1 MEAAIAGLVQRFEQ
15 GALSRR
21 ELIQGLSMLALGVAA
36 VPAAAQ
42 QPTGLKAT
50 GLNHLGLL
58 CSDVNR
64 STAFYVNALG
74 MTLVSEDKPKG
85 IARLG
90 VKGTLISLRQAA
102 PAGHGGSLRHL
113 GRRLQR
119 GSDEAD
125 ARAARVHCEPRRG
138 LRVPRE
144 GSGRRQRAAGVARA
158 MARRDDDED
167 SLRA

>member
-21 ELIQGLSMLALGVAA
+21 ELIQRLSMLALGVAA

-90 VKGTLISLRQAA
+90 VKGTLISLRQAP
-102 PAGHGGSLRHL
+102 PAGTVDHFALSIEGFNEDAMKRTLE
-113 GRRLQR
+113 QR
-119 GSDEAD
+119 GYT
-125 ARAARVHCEPRRG
+125 
-138 LRVPRE
+138 
-144 GSGRRQRAAGVARA
+144 
-158 MARRDDDED
+158 ARRDEESGFHVKDPDGANVQ
-167 SLRA
+167 LV

>member
-1 MEAAIAGLVQRFEQ
+1 MEAAIASLVQRFER
-15 GALSRR
+15 GAISRR
-21 ELIQGLSMLALGVAA
+21 ELIQGLSTLALGVAA

-74 MTLVSEDKPKG
+74 MTLVSEDKPKS

-90 VKGTLISLRQAA
+90 VKGTLISLREAA
-102 PAGHGGSLRHL
+102 PAGTVDHFAISIDGFNEDAVKRTLE
-113 GRRLQR
+113 QR
-119 GSDEAD
+119 GD
-125 ARAARVHCEPRRG
+125 
-138 LRVPRE
+138 
-144 GSGRRQRAAGVARA
+144 
-158 MARRDDDED
+158 MARRDEESGFHVKDPDGANVQ
-167 SLRA
+167 LV

>member
-1 MEAAIAGLVQRFEQ
+1 MEAAIAGLVRRFEQ

-21 ELIQGLSMLALGVAA
+21 ELIQGLSVLALGVAA

-90 VKGTLISLRQAA
+90 VKGTLISLRQAP
-102 PAGHGGSLRHL
+102 PAGTVDHFALSIEGFNEDAMKQTLE
-113 GRRLQR
+113 QR
-119 GSDEAD
+119 GYT
-125 ARAARVHCEPRRG
+125 
-138 LRVPRE
+138 
-144 GSGRRQRAAGVARA
+144 
-158 MARRDDDED
+158 ARRDVESGLHVKDPDGANVQ
-167 SLRA
+167 LT

>member
-1 MEAAIAGLVQRFEQ
+1 MEAAIAGLVRRFEQ
-15 GALSRR
+15 GTISRR
-21 ELIQGLSMLALGVAA
+21 ELIQGISVLALGVAA

-58 CSDVNR
+58 CSDVNK

-102 PAGHGGSLRHL
+102 PAGTVDHFAISIDGFNEAAVTQTLE
-113 GRRLQR
+113 QR
-119 GSDEAD
+119 GYSPSRTE
-125 ARAARVHCEPRRG
+125 E
-138 LRVPRE
+138 
-144 GSGRRQRAAGVARA
+144 SGFHVKDPDGANVQLV
-158 MARRDDDED
+158 
-167 SLRA
+167 

>member
-15 GALSRR
+15 GTLSRR

-36 VPAAAQ
+36 PAAAQ
-42 QPTGLKAT
+42 QPSGLKAT

-74 MTLVSEDKPKG
+74 MTLVSEDKQKG

-90 VKGTLISLRQAA
+90 IKGTLISLRQAA
-102 PAGHGGSLRHL
+102 PAGTVDHFAISVEGFNEEAVKRTLE
-113 GRRLQR
+113 QR
-119 GSDEAD
+119 GYTAS
-125 ARAARVHCEPRRG
+125 R
-138 LRVPRE
+138 
-144 GSGRRQRAAGVARA
+144 
-158 MARRDDDED
+158 DED
-167 SLRA
+167 SGFHVKDPDGANVQLV